1 MQVKLTPMKNVKTK
15 RPEGSRDHFRHMNK
29 AKTLRI
35 KQSRKAKQ
43 FTGYSATKVAV
54 WPLLS

>member
-1 MQVKLTPMKNVKTK
+1 MQVKITPMKNVKTK
-15 RPEGSRDHFRHMNK
+15 RPESSRDYFRHMNK

-43 FTGYSATKVAV
+43 FMRSVA
-54 WPLLS
+54 